1 MRRVIDTL
9 NEISFTLPEGWHLTK
24 DRYNIMNGQGFIN
37 KENYLSDDG
46 RVISLFEVHRDPDE
60 FFAGYQNLIKKYNTL
75 TDKFQYQ
82 DQFVIK
88 LNGFNFPMYV
98 IKGFSEKVIYNI
110 QVFVNCGDCLAC
122 FMITLNKFDE
132 DLKKLSEESTLF
144 NDLIEIL
151 RTVE

>member
-9 NEISFTLPEGWHLTK
+9 NEMSFTLPEGWHLTK

-88 LNGFNFPMYV
+88 LNGFN
-98 IKGFSEKVIYNI
+98 
-110 QVFVNCGDCLAC
+110 
-122 FMITLNKFDE
+122 
-132 DLKKLSEESTLF
+132 
-144 NDLIEIL
+144 
-151 RTVE
+151 